1 MVSINYN
8 HQKIQFYLSDI
19 KVKKITKIKY
29 ETKRLTKIKYESK
42 RLIKVKYTSKRLNKG
57 VNNKIY
63 RLK

>member
-29 ETKRLTKIKYESK
+29 ETKRL
-42 RLIKVKYTSKRLNKG
+42 IKVKYKSKRLNKG

-63 RLK
+63 RSKYIK